1 MDTPIRHPLAY
12 ARSARG
18 WSQADL
24 ARLIRRAAERRGLR
38 SGAIPQR
45 VSKWES
51 WRVVPDDESQ
61 ALLADVFGIDPGTV
75 RALGW
80 PNWLP
85 GRDDPLPLGPY
96 STVPAL
102 REALGSLMDRRNF
115 VAFTPAALAGLAY
128 QWAERDPQAATSVL
142 RGRRVDAEMVAGLE
156 SHSEWLNSLP
166 TEQRQHLGPLLTG
179 HLQTITGVLEEG
191 RCTQAVGRRLHAL
204 AARVAQ
210 TAGWH
215 RFDHGHHA
223 AAARL
228 WHSALHSAHQCAD
241 HDLGAGVLSDLAY
254 QQTWLRDPRTA
265 VAILD
270 HAISRADHPTARS
283 LLNLRKARAHAALG
297 EELACTRALGAA
309 ERFLEAASSTPAPDW
324 CTWHAPTD
332 IAVDTGR
339 CLLDLGYHQ
348 RAQQLIEE
356 GTSMLPD
363 ARLKTRAV
371 FLAYEAESFLQSGE
385 IDHAAATAH
394 TALAMATRIGA
405 PRCVALVQGLVPL
418 FAAHTSAQGVPE
430 LLNLARAS

>member
-12 ARSARG
+12 ARITKG

-24 ARLIRRAAERRGLR
+24 AHLIRQAAARRGLR

-51 WRVVPDDESQ
+51 GRVIPDDESQ
-61 ALLADVFGIDPGTV
+61 ELLADVFGIDPSTV

-80 PNWLP
+80 PHWLP
-85 GRDDPLPLGPY
+85 GMDAPLPLGPS

-102 REALGSLMDRRNF
+102 REALGSLMDRRSF

-128 QWAERDPQAATSVL
+128 QWAERDPQTATTTL
-142 RGRRVDAEMVAGLE
+142 RGRRVDAEIVTGLE
-156 SHSEWLNSLP
+156 RHSAWLNSLP

-179 HLQTITGVLEEG
+179 HLQTITGLLDEG
-191 RCTQAVGRRLHAL
+191 HCTQTVGRRLHAL

-223 AAARL
+223 SAARL

-270 HAISRADHPTARS
+270 HAISRAGHPTARS

-309 ERFLEAASSTPAPDW
+309 EKFLNAAASTPAPAW
-324 CTWHAPTD
+324 CAWHAPTD

-339 CLLDLGYHQ
+339 CLLDLGHHR

-371 FLAYEAESFLQSGE
+371 FLAYEAESLLHSGE

-394 TALAMATRIGA
+394 KALTMATRIGA
-405 PRCVALVQGLVPL
+405 PRCVNLVQGLMPA
-418 FAAHTSAQGVPE
+418 FAAHPTAQGVPE